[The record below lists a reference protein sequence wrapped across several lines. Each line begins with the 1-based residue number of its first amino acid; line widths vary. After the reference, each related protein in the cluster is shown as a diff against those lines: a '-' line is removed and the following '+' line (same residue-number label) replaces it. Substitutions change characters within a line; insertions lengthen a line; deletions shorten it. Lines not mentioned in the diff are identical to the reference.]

1 MVNGTS
7 VPIPEFAYRGWY
19 NNWAALDFGPR
30 YISQDDSG
38 IADYLPPRPLGKD
51 YAVLVPKVDADG
63 LDIAGIRTV
72 DIQAPIG
79 TSLGFN
85 YSAVPQRRDLLGLS
99 GGYIPFHKTKAAR
112 IAAGDS
118 RLSLEER
125 YGTQEGYVSAVG
137 SAAKKLVSDRFL
149 LQEDADRL
157 VRTAGER
164 KILP

>member
-7 VPIPEFAYRGWY
+7 VPIPEFKYQGWY

-30 YISQDDSG
+30 YIPQSDSG
-38 IADYLPPRPLGKD
+38 IADFLPPRPLGKD
-51 YAVLVPKVDADG
+51 YALLVPKVDEDG

-72 DIQAPIG
+72 DIQAPLG
-79 TSLGFN
+79 TSLNFN
-85 YSAVPQRRDLLGLS
+85 YTAVPQRKDLLGLS

-112 IAAGDS
+112 LAAGDS

-125 YGTQEGYVSAVG
+125 YGTQEGYVSAVRK
-137 SAAKKLVSDRFL
+137 AAEKLVGERFL

-157 VRTAGER
+157 VRAAAER